1 MTPRFLTL
9 AEVEAIHSKVLQ
21 DHGGQDGLRNPAG
34 LEAAVGMPG
43 QTFGGEFLHAFP
55 FEMAATYAF
64 HLAESQAYVD
74 GNKRTGAAAA
84 LVFLELNGF
93 TTHPG
98 DWLAEALLDVA
109 SHRLDKV
116 GLAPV
121 FKAHSTPKE

>member
-1 MTPRFLTL
+1 M
-9 AEVEAIHSKVLQ
+9 LQ
-21 DHGGQDGLRNPAG
+21 DHGGQDGLRNAPG
-34 LEAAVGMPG
+34 LEAAVGMPT
-43 QTFGGEFLHAFP
+43 QTFGGEFLHDFP
-55 FEMAATYAF
+55 FEMAAAYAF

-109 SHRLDKV
+109 SARLDKA
-116 GLAPV
+116 GLAQILEKHAAPS
-121 FKAHSTPKE
+121 KRPT